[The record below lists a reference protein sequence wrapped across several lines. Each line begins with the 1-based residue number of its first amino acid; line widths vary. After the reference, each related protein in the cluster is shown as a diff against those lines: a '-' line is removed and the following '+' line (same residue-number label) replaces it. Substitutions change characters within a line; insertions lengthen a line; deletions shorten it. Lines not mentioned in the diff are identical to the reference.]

1 MGRAAL
7 TLVSGRPAAMHIRKL
22 CLVDLPMNS
31 LFAPGNPT
39 CGRRIGGA
47 VTAREGDSNSGSLL
61 INRLLLPLNLFCSVV
76 VAFPLRQISFS
87 SAIIQTARL

>member
-47 VTAREGDSNSGSLL
+47 VTAREGDSLL